1 MKNKYFT
8 LFWIGNTHV
17 TVTELCWYNWEKD
30 CWRQLRA
37 VRDRPS

>member
-1 MKNKYFT
+1 
-8 LFWIGNTHV
+8 LLV
-17 TVTELCWYNWEKD
+17 QQRERDRESD